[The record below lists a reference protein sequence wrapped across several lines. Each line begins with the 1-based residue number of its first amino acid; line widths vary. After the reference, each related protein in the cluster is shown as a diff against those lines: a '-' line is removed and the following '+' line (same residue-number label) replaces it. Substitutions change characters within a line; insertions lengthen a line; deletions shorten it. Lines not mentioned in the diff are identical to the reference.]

1 MTRRPQITRRWE
13 GYKRA
18 ESGFCPELCCSGEA
32 VSHTSDVHVTPL
44 WEDAD
49 TERYHGQKAPLGS
62 ISLKEKHLLGSTEQ
76 IQFHP
81 SFPTFCSSFVAVQ
94 GLSLV
99 TKHTLQSTQASVFVA
114 HKLSCPVECEIFLD
128 QGSNLCPLHW
138 HMDS

>member
-94 GLSLV
+94 GLEEFELIAFI
-99 TKHTLQSTQASVFVA
+99 L
-114 HKLSCPVECEIFLD
+114 FLAVL
-128 QGSNLCPLHW
+128 GLHGCKRRCW
-138 HMDS
+138 L